1 MRVKTFLT
9 FRVFC
14 TCLGIFAASTTRML
28 AADCVQITQLDGK
41 LRIEI
46 NGQLFTEYHYQDVP
60 RPYFYPVLGPEELA
74 MTRKWPME
82 ESPGE
87 EHDHPHHRGL
97 WYAHGDV
104 NGLDFWS
111 ETKNYCKIVHDGF
124 VKIQSGNERGVI
136 ISKDKWVDHSGVVV
150 CSDLRTLRVYN
161 RPGAGAERVFD
172 FEITLQAPPDKP
184 VVFGDSKEGT
194 MATRLAETMRLQDKD
209 KKRGAGHIVMSTG
222 VRDEETWGKRAD
234 WCDYYGPING
244 KTVGLA
250 IFDHPDNPRHP
261 TWWHVRDYGLFAA
274 NPFGL
279 HDFEK
284 KPKGAGDFEIGPGQA
299 VTFRYRFYYHLGNEI
314 DAHVPAR
321 YDEYIHSKPATE

>member
-1 MRVKTFLT
+1 MRVKTFLPL
-9 FRVFC
+9 RVSCF
-14 TCLGIFAASTTRML
+14 CLGFFVASAFRMC
-28 AADCVQITQLDGK
+28 AADGVQISQLDGK

-82 ESPGE
+82 EPPGE
-87 EHDHPHHRGL
+87 QHDHPHHRGL

-111 ETKNYCKIVHDGF
+111 ETTNYCKIVHDGF

-136 ISKDKWVDHSGVVV
+136 ISKDKWVGHDGGVVCTDV
-150 CSDLRTLRVYN
+150 RTLRVYN
-161 RPGAGAERVFD
+161 RPGNERLFD

-184 VVFGDSKEGT
+184 LVFGDSKEGT
-194 MATRLAETMRLQDKD
+194 MATRLAETMRLQTKD
-209 KKRGAGHIVMSTG
+209 KQPGAGHIVMSTG

-234 WCDYYGPING
+234 WCDYYGPVNG

-250 IFDHPDNPRHP
+250 IFDHPENPRHP

-284 KPKGAGDFEIGPGQA
+284 KPKGTGDLKIGPGQA
-299 VTFRYRFYYHLGNEI
+299 VTFRYRFYYHLGNET
-314 DAHVPAR
+314 DAHVAAR
-321 YDEYIHSKPATE
+321 YNEYIHSKPAE